1 MSHDALKNLLTLC
14 LDGAATPAEVARVES
29 HLAAC
34 AECRSVRDGW
44 ARWRPVLAA
53 AARPADASFSNRVMA
68 RVRAEPAPRSGPVVR
83 IFSRIGGL
91 FRPQWMWPL
100 GAAAAA
106 LAVMVLAPVRRPAP
120 VSLDTAQFVA
130 ELLPAV
136 DETDGGTDDVASDI
150 ETYFL

>member
-1 MSHDALKNLLTLC
+1 
-14 LDGAATPAEVARVES
+14 
-29 HLAAC
+29 
-34 AECRSVRDGW
+34 ECRAVRDGW
-44 ARWRPVLAA
+44 ARWRPALAA
-53 AARPADASFSNRVMA
+53 AARPADASFTDRVMA
-68 RVRAEPAPRSGPVVR
+68 RVRIEPAPRAGLGVR
-83 IFSRIGGL
+83 FASRIGE
-91 FRPQWMWPL
+91 FWRPAWVWPL

-136 DETDGGTDDVASDI
+136 DETEGGTDDVASDI